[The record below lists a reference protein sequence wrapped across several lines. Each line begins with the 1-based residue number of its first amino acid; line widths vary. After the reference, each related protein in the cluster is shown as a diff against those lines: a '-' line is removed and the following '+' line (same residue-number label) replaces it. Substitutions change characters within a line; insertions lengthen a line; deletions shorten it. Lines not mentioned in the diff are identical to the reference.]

1 MNKPTILVIG
11 KNGQIGW
18 ELERSLCVLGD
29 VVAVDRHSVDL
40 ANADNIR
47 AFVRQAKPDVIVNAA
62 AYTAVDKAESE
73 PELAMAINGTA
84 PGIMAEEARRL
95 GALLVHYSTDYVFDG
110 TKRTPYTEDDTPNP
124 INVYGKTKLAGEHAV
139 QAVGGNYLILRTS
152 WVYGMRGNNFLRT
165 ILRLLREKDELR
177 IVDDQIGSPTWC
189 RTISD
194 ATAHIVAFA
203 LRDTAQLETGLYHL
217 TAGGQTSWYGFARA
231 IAELADAQGRT
242 SKAVLPITSA
252 EYPTLANRPAYS
264 VLENKKRRSVEL
276 FMPPWHGTLQMVLN
290 TTLASGGYAE

>member
-1 MNKPTILVIG
+1 MSKPTILVIG

-29 VVAVDRHSVDL
+29 VLAVDRQSVDL

-47 AFVRQAKPDVIVNAA
+47 AFMRQAKPDVIVNAA
-62 AYTAVDKAESE
+62 AYTAVDQAESE

-84 PGIMAEEARRL
+84 PGILAEEAKRL
-95 GALLVHYSTDYVFDG
+95 GALFIHYSTDYVFDG

-124 INVYGKTKLAGEHAV
+124 INVYGKTKLAGERAV
-139 QAVGGNYLILRTS
+139 QAVGGNYMILRTS
-152 WVYGMRGNNFLRT
+152 WVYGMRGKNFLLT

-203 LRDTAQLETGLYHL
+203 LRDPGQLETGLYHL
-217 TAGGQTSWYGFARA
+217 TAAGQTSWCGFARA
-231 IAELADAQGRT
+231 IADLAAARGQAKKT
-242 SKAVLPITSA
+242 ILPIASQA
-252 EYPTLANRPAYS
+252 YPTLARRPLYS
-264 VLENKKRRSVEL
+264 VLANEACSGLPLSNPDWRRAL
-276 FMPPWHGTLQMVLN
+276 RLALDT
-290 TTLASGGYAE
+290 ASGCDWSD